1 MSMIDNLNIVI
12 QKFGTDYQSASN
24 GNIHYCCPFCLSRRG
39 KADNDYKF
47 YVSVPKLK
55 FYCFK
60 CHAKG
65 RISNYVGISNDSVYK
80 NILDL
85 SENDNDTEDDECNM
99 FYLPN
104 KDIIKGTLAH
114 EYLLKRGINDEMI
127 NYYNIRIGIGDLFG
141 RIVVP
146 NILYGKDES
155 WTDMFSAR
163 SYTNQ
168 DPKYRNPEGCKKT
181 NAVFNLHRQKKGGRV
196 YVVEGAIT
204 SICAGKDSICVY
216 GSSPSDE
223 QIAMIANFGFS
234 EIYCVLDND
243 PSGRKGNVMLSEK
256 LSNICNSDI
265 TIYTSSLPEGI
276 DAADVGEQ
284 KFKKI
289 VEQNKV
295 EYFSS
300 IYTRIFTM
308 FKKG

>member
-1 MSMIDNLNIVI
+1 MTNSDKLNII
-12 QKFGTDYQSASN
+12 ISKFGNDYLPAKDN
-24 GNIHYCCPFCLSRRG
+24 NIHYCCPFCISKRG
-39 KADNDYKF
+39 KADNDYKL
-47 YVSVPKLK
+47 YVSIPKLI

-60 CHAKG
+60 CHVKG
-65 RISNYVGISNDSVYK
+65 RLSNDVSLSNDSVYK
-80 NILDL
+80 SIMDL
-85 SENDNDTEDDECNM
+85 YSEDNDSNEDEYNM

-104 KDIIKGTLAH
+104 KKIPKGTLAH
-114 EYLLKRGINDEMI
+114 EYLLKRGISDDLIE
-127 NYYNIRIGIGDLFG
+127 YYNIRMGIDNLFG

-146 NILYGKDES
+146 NILYGQDQS
-155 WTDMFSAR
+155 WTDMYSAR

-181 NAVFNLHRQKKGGRV
+181 NAVFNLHNQKKGGRV

-256 LSNICNSDI
+256 LSNLIQSET
-265 TIYTSSLPEGI
+265 TIYTSHLPEGI
-276 DAADVGEQ
+276 DAADVGEE

-289 VEQNKV
+289 VEENKV

-300 IYTRIFTM
+300 LYTRIFTL
-308 FKKG
+308 FK